1 MDVEFYLTIVAVPV
15 TILILVMAA
24 YWTRRENKLGMLL
37 IITLYLAGSAYFIFK
52 LVRIY
57 QPSHS
62 GVYLPVR
69 ISLTEF
75 GVFTLIFIVLTIIN
89 ASICM
94 ANFDKGLKPF
104 VLKGRIGE
112 EEEEK
117 TDLNMTELPDINQ
130 GQIPSRMTID

>member
-1 MDVEFYLTIVAVPV
+1 VRILTCGRALRLP
-15 TILILVMAA
+15 T
-24 YWTRRENKLGMLL
+24 
-37 IITLYLAGSAYFIFK
+37 GSAYFIFK

-62 GVYLPVR
+62 EVYLPVR

-75 GVFTLIFIVLTIIN
+75 GVITLIFIVLTIIN

-117 TDLNMTELPDINQ
+117 TDLNMTELPDINH